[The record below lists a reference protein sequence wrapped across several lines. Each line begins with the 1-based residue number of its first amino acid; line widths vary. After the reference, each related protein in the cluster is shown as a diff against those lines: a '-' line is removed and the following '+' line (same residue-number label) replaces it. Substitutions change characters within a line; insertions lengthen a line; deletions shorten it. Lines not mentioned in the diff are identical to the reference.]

1 MGLNHCPFYPILRL
15 SQPFSLMLLNY
26 LKTAFRNLWRNKSF
40 SAINIVGLAIG
51 LSACLLLFMYISHEL
66 SYDDFQQ
73 KADRLVRVTMEYSMD
88 GRIAKIP
95 VTGTKVAPEF
105 GRQFPEIE
113 SGVRMINRDGV
124 VLRGNQQ
131 FSEKRIVFADS
142 AFFKLFS
149 FPLIKGNPQTAL
161 VGPNVVVLSESR
173 AQKYFG
179 SENPVGKTLRIN
191 TGGSFRDYLVTGV
204 VTDSPANSQ
213 IKYDLLTSFATLPAA
228 KSEEWYSSNYATY
241 LLLRSPASIAT
252 LQAKIPGFMKT
263 QFSKEEMSPGS
274 YLTYNLEPLRRVHLH
289 SDVEGSFEPNGDL
302 TYISIFGSIAL
313 LILLI
318 ACVNY
323 VNLAT
328 SRAVERAQE
337 VGVRKVM
344 GAGQSQL
351 FGQFI
356 GESVIVTAVA
366 LGLALL
372 LASLTLPLFNTLS
385 DRQFSIKIWLTSQS
399 LLILFGIGVVVSLIA
414 GSYPALVLAR
424 FQPVRVLKG
433 HLKSA
438 GAGQFRRTLIVFQ
451 FAITAFLIISTL
463 LVRNQLAFIQHK
475 KLGYSKDHVLML
487 PVDKQVN
494 EKIQA
499 LKSEF
504 RQNASVQQISLA
516 SESPVY
522 VKGGYGMRQQNKPDG
537 QRKMVTAIT
546 VDEDYVA
553 TTGLHLI
560 AGSDL
565 VAADLERVSRTDNDS
580 LTRSRFILNE
590 AAVKEL
596 GWTPQQ
602 AIGQRLDVSGRLG
615 IVKGVIANFHFA
627 SLKQK
632 VGPLVLF
639 PQNGGEILLVKLSGN
654 QLPNTLQFLENKWR
668 TLIPDRPFS
677 YEFMDEEFTKLYA
690 SETRTGRIFSG
701 FAFLS
706 IFLACLG
713 LFGLSAY
720 TTAQRTKEIGVR
732 KVLGASVFSIV
743 GLLSKDF
750 LKLVIIAIVVASP
763 IGWYVMNRWLQDFAY
778 RIDIDWWV
786 FALAGSLAVGIAL
799 LTVSFQSIKAALMNP
814 VTSLRSE

>member
-1 MGLNHCPFYPILRL
+1 
-15 SQPFSLMLLNY
+15 MLTNY
-26 LKTAFRNLWRNKSF
+26 LRIAIRNLWRNKVF
-40 SAINIVGLAIG
+40 SGINIVGLAVG
-51 LSACLLLFMYISHEL
+51 LASCLLLFMYITHEL
-66 SYDDFQQ
+66 SYDDFQK
-73 KADRLVRVTMEYSMD
+73 KADRVVRVTMEYSME
-88 GRIAKIP
+88 GRVAKIP
-95 VTGTKVAPEF
+95 QTGTKVVKEF

-113 SGVRMINRDGV
+113 SGVRLINRDGV
-124 VLRGNQQ
+124 VNTGDRQ

-142 AFFKLFS
+142 ALFTLFS
-149 FPLIKGNPQTAL
+149 FPLLQGNPRTAL
-161 VGPNVVVLSESR
+161 AGPNLVVLSESTAR
-173 AQKYFG
+173 KYFG
-179 SENPVGKTLRIN
+179 DENPVGKTIRIN
-191 TGGSFRDYLVTGV
+191 TGGSFRDYAVTGV
-204 VTDSPANSQ
+204 VKDSPANSQ
-213 IKYDLLTSFATLPAA
+213 IKYDLLTSFLTLPAA
-228 KSEEWYSSNYATY
+228 QTEEWFSSNYATY
-241 LLLRSPASIAT
+241 LLLRKPEDMGS

-263 QFSKEEMSPGS
+263 QFGKEEMSAGS

-289 SDVEGSFEPNGDL
+289 SEVEGSFEPNGDL
-302 TYISIFGSIAL
+302 TYIYIFGSIAL

-344 GAGQSQL
+344 GALRGQL

-356 GESVIVTAVA
+356 GESVIVTSLA
-366 LGLALL
+366 LVLALL
-372 LASLTLPLFNTLS
+372 LAALALPVFNELS
-385 DRQFSIKIWLTSQS
+385 DRQFTISSWFELRNI
-399 LLILFGIGVVVSLIA
+399 LLLLGIGLIVSLIA

-424 FQPVRVLKG
+424 FEPVRVLKG
-433 HLKSA
+433 HLKTA
-438 GAGQFRRTLIVFQ
+438 GAGQFRRALIVFQ

-463 LVRNQLAFIQHK
+463 LVRNQLAFVQQK

-494 EKIQA
+494 EKIA
-499 LKSEF
+499 AIKSEF
-504 RQNASVQQISLA
+504 RQNADIQQVSLA
-516 SESPVY
+516 SDSPVF
-522 VKGGYGMRQQNKPDG
+522 VEGGYGMRSANMAAD
-537 QRKMVTAIT
+537 QRKMVTGLTI
-546 VDEDYVA
+546 DEDYVP
-553 TTGLHLI
+553 TMSLQLI
-560 AGSDL
+560 AGSNIN
-565 VAADLERVSRTDNDS
+565 AADMDRISRTDNDS

-615 IVKGVIANFHFA
+615 VIKGVVADFHFA
-627 SLKQK
+627 SMKQK
-632 VGPLVLF
+632 IGPLALF
-639 PQNGGEILLVKLSGN
+639 PQNGGEVLLVKLSGS
-654 QLPNTLQFLENKWR
+654 QLPNTLRFLESKWR

-677 YEFMDEEFTKLYA
+677 YAFMDEEFNKLYA
-690 SETRTGRIFSG
+690 AETRTGSIFSV

-750 LKLVIIAIVVASP
+750 LKLVGVALLVASP
-763 IGWYVMNRWLQDFAY
+763 IAWYAMDKWLNDFAY
-778 RIDIDWWV
+778 KITIEWWV
-786 FALAGSLAVGIAL
+786 FALAGLLAVGIAL
-799 LTVSFQSIKAALMNP
+799 LTVSFQSVRAALMNP
-814 VTSLRSE
+814 VKSLKME

>member
-1 MGLNHCPFYPILRL
+1 MFT
-15 SQPFSLMLLNY
+15 NY
-26 LKTAFRNLWRNKSF
+26 LKIAWRNLWRNKVF
-40 SAINIVGLAIG
+40 SGINVVGLSVGLA
-51 LSACLLLFMYISHEL
+51 SCLLLFIYISHEL
-66 SYDDFQQ
+66 SYDNFQK
-73 KADRLVRVTMEYSMD
+73 KADRIVRVTMEYSME
-88 GRIAKIP
+88 GQVAKIP

-105 GRQFPEIE
+105 GRQFPEVE

-124 VLRGNQQ
+124 VMNGDQQ

-142 AFFKLFS
+142 AFFTLFS
-149 FPLIKGNPQTAL
+149 FPLRQGNPQTAL
-161 VGPNVVVLSESR
+161 AGPNQVVLSAST

-179 SENPVGKTLRIN
+179 TENPLGKTLRIN
-191 TGGSFRDYLVTGV
+191 TGGSFRDYSVTGIV
-204 VTDSPANSQ
+204 EDCPANSQ

-228 KSEEWYSSNYATY
+228 KSEEWFSSNYATY
-241 LLLRSPASIAT
+241 LLLRKPGDIAP

-263 QFSKEEMSPGS
+263 QFGKEEMSDGG
-274 YLTYNLEPLRRVHLH
+274 YLTYNLEPLRRVHLY
-289 SDVEGSFEPNGDL
+289 SDVDGSFEPNGDL
-302 TYISIFGSIAL
+302 TYIYIFGSIAL

-344 GAGQSQL
+344 GAMQGQL

-356 GESVIVTAVA
+356 GESVIVTSVA
-366 LGLALL
+366 LALALL

-385 DRQFSIKIWLTSQS
+385 DRQFSAQVWLQPGN
-399 LLILFGIGVVVSLIA
+399 LLLLLGVGLVVSLVA

-424 FQPVRVLKG
+424 FQPVKVLKG
-433 HLKSA
+433 RLKTA
-438 GAGQFRRTLIVFQ
+438 GAGQFRKALIVFQ

-463 LVRNQLAFIQHK
+463 LVRNQLTFIRQK

-494 EKIQA
+494 EKIA
-499 LKSEF
+499 AIKSEF
-504 RQNASVQQISLA
+504 RQNADVQHVSLA
-516 SESPVY
+516 SESPVF
-522 VKGGYGMRQQNKPDG
+522 VEGGYGMRHPNMPAG
-537 QRKMVTAIT
+537 QRKMVAGVTI
-546 VDEDYVA
+546 DEDYVP
-553 TTGLHLI
+553 TMGLHLI
-560 AGSDL
+560 AGSNINAVDM
-565 VAADLERVSRTDNDS
+565 DRVSRTDNDS

-602 AIGQRLDVSGRLG
+602 AIGKRLDVSGRLG
-615 IVKGVIANFHFA
+615 EVKGVVSDFHFT
-627 SLKQK
+627 SMKQK
-632 VGPLVLF
+632 IGPIALF
-639 PQNGGEILLVKLSGN
+639 PQNGGEILLVKLSGS
-654 QLPNTLQFLENKWR
+654 QLPNTLQFLETKWR
-668 TLIPDRPFS
+668 TLIPERPFS
-677 YEFMDEEFTKLYA
+677 YEFMDEEFSKLYTA
-690 SETRTGRIFSG
+690 ETRTGRIFSV

-750 LKLVIIAIVVASP
+750 LKLVVIAIVVASP
-763 IGWYVMNRWLQDFAY
+763 IGWYVMNRWLRDFAY
-778 RIDIDWWV
+778 RIDIDWGI
-786 FALAGSLAVGIAL
+786 FALAGMLAVGIAL

-814 VTSLRSE
+814 VKSLRSE

>member
-1 MGLNHCPFYPILRL
+1 
-15 SQPFSLMLLNY
+15 MLKNY
-26 LKTAFRNLWRNKSF
+26 LKIAWRNLWRNKVF
-40 SAINIVGLAIG
+40 SGINVVGLSVGLA
-51 LSACLLLFMYISHEL
+51 SCLLLFVYITHEL
-66 SYDDFQQ
+66 SYDDFQK
-73 KADRLVRVTMEYSMD
+73 KADRIVRVTMEYSME
-88 GRIAKIP
+88 GRVAKIP

-124 VLRGNQQ
+124 VRKGDQQ

-142 AFFKLFS
+142 AFFTLFS
-149 FPLIKGNPQTAL
+149 FPLRKGNPQTAL

-173 AQKYFG
+173 AQRYFG
-179 SENPVGKTLRIN
+179 SENPVGKMLSIN
-191 TGGSFRDYLVTGV
+191 TGGSFRDFLVTGV
-204 VTDSPANSQ
+204 IADCPSNSQ

-241 LLLRSPASIAT
+241 LLLRKPSDISP

-263 QFSKEEMSPGS
+263 QFGKEEMSPGS
-274 YLTYNLEPLRRVHLH
+274 YLTYNLEPLRWVHLH
-289 SDVEGSFEPNGDL
+289 SDVDGSFEPNGDL
-302 TYISIFGSIAL
+302 TYIYIFGSIAL

-344 GAGQSQL
+344 GAMQGQL

-356 GESVIVTAVA
+356 GESIIVTLIA
-366 LGLALL
+366 LALAL
-372 LASLTLPLFNTLS
+372 VLATLTLPLFNTLS
-385 DRQFSIKIWLTSQS
+385 DRQFSAAVWLQPTN
-399 LLILFGIGVVVSLIA
+399 LGLLFGVGLLVSLVA

-433 HLKSA
+433 HLKTT
-438 GAGQFRRTLIVFQ
+438 GAGQFRQVLIVFQ

-463 LVRNQLAFIQHK
+463 LVRNQLAFIQQK
-475 KLGYSKDHVLML
+475 KLGYSKEHVLML
-487 PVDKQVN
+487 PVDRQVN
-494 EKIQA
+494 AKIA
-499 LKSEF
+499 AIKSEF
-504 RQNASVQQISLA
+504 RQNADVQHVSLA
-516 SESPVY
+516 SDSPVF
-522 VKGGYGMRQQNKPDG
+522 VEGGYGMRHPNMPAG
-537 QRKMVTAIT
+537 QRKMVTGLT
-546 VDEDYVA
+546 VDEDYVP
-553 TTGLHLI
+553 TMSLHLI
-560 AGSDL
+560 AGSNINAVDM
-565 VAADLERVSRTDNDS
+565 DRISRTDNDS

-590 AAVKEL
+590 SAVKEL

-615 IVKGVIANFHFA
+615 EVKGVVADFHFA
-627 SLKQK
+627 SMKQK
-632 VGPLVLF
+632 IEPLVLF
-639 PQNGGEILLVKLSGN
+639 PQNGGEILLVKLSGSR
-654 QLPNTLQFLENKWR
+654 LPNTLQFLENKWR
-668 TLIPDRPFS
+668 TLIPERPFS
-677 YEFMDEEFTKLYA
+677 YEFMDDEFNKLYA
-690 SETRTGRIFSG
+690 AETRTGRIFSV

-720 TTAQRTKEIGVR
+720 ATAQRTKEIGVR

-750 LKLVIIAIVVASP
+750 LKLVAIAILVASP
-763 IGWYVMNRWLQDFAY
+763 IGWYVMNRWLRDFAY

-786 FALAGSLAVGIAL
+786 FAVAGLLAVGIAL

-814 VTSLRSE
+814 VKSLKTE

>member
-1 MGLNHCPFYPILRL
+1 
-15 SQPFSLMLLNY
+15 MLTNY
-26 LKTAFRNLWRNKSF
+26 LKIAYRNLWRNKIF
-40 SAINIVGLAIG
+40 SGINVIGLSVGLA
-51 LSACLLLFMYISHEL
+51 SCLLLFMYISHEL

-88 GRIAKIP
+88 GQVAKIP

-124 VLRGNQQ
+124 VMNGDQR

-142 AFFKLFS
+142 AFFRLFS
-149 FPLIKGNPQTAL
+149 FPLHKGDPQTAL
-161 VGPNVVVLSESR
+161 AGPNLVVLSEST

-179 SENPVGKTLRIN
+179 TENPIGKTLRIN
-191 TGGSFRDYLVTGV
+191 TGGSFRDYSITGIV
-204 VTDSPANSQ
+204 ADCPANSQ

-228 KSEEWYSSNYATY
+228 KSEEWFSSNYATY
-241 LLLRSPASIAT
+241 LLLRKPSDITP

-263 QFSKEEMSPGS
+263 QFGKEEMSPGG
-274 YLTYNLEPLRRVHLH
+274 YLTYNLEPLRSVHLH
-289 SDVEGSFEPNGDL
+289 SDVDGSFEPNGDL
-302 TYISIFGSIAL
+302 TYIYIFGSIAL

-344 GAGQSQL
+344 GAMQGQL

-356 GESVIVTAVA
+356 GESVIVTSIA
-366 LGLALL
+366 LALASL

-385 DRQFSIKIWLTSQS
+385 DRQFSADVWLQPGN
-399 LLILFGIGVVVSLIA
+399 LLLLVSVGLVVSLVA

-424 FQPVRVLKG
+424 FQPIRVLKG
-433 HLKSA
+433 HLKTA
-438 GAGQFRRTLIVFQ
+438 GAGQFRKALIVFQ
-451 FAITAFLIISTL
+451 FSITAFLIISTL
-463 LVRNQLAFIQHK
+463 LVRNQLAFIQQK

-487 PVDKQVN
+487 PVDRQVN
-494 EKIQA
+494 EKIA
-499 LKSEF
+499 AIKSEF
-504 RQNASVQQISLA
+504 RQNADVQHISLA
-516 SESPVY
+516 SESPVF
-522 VKGGYGMRQQNKPDG
+522 VEGGYGMRHPNMPTG
-537 QRKMVTAIT
+537 QRKMVAGLTI
-546 VDEDYVA
+546 DEDYVPA
-553 TTGLHLI
+553 MSLHLI
-560 AGSDL
+560 AGSNLNAIDM
-565 VAADLERVSRTDNDS
+565 DRVSRTDNDS

-615 IVKGVIANFHFA
+615 EVKGVVADFHFT
-627 SLKQK
+627 SMKQK
-632 VGPLVLF
+632 IGPLALF
-639 PQNGGEILLVKLSGN
+639 PQNGGEILLVKLSGS

-677 YEFMDEEFTKLYA
+677 YEFMDEEFNKLYA
-690 SETRTGRIFSG
+690 SETRTGRIFSV

-750 LKLVIIAIVVASP
+750 LKLVVIAIVVASP
-763 IGWYVMNRWLQDFAY
+763 IGWYVMNRWLRDFAY
-778 RIDIDWWV
+778 RIDIDWWI
-786 FALAGSLAVGIAL
+786 FALAGALAVGIAL

-814 VTSLRSE
+814 VKSLRSE

>member
-1 MGLNHCPFYPILRL
+1 MI
-15 SQPFSLMLLNY
+15 QNY
-26 LKTAFRNLWRNKSF
+26 LRIAVRNLWRNKVF
-40 SAINIVGLAIG
+40 SGINIVGLAVG
-51 LSACLLLFMYISHEL
+51 LASCLLLFMYITHEL

-73 KADRLVRVTMEYSMD
+73 KADRIVRVTMEYSME
-88 GRIAKIP
+88 GRVAKIP
-95 VTGTKVAPEF
+95 QTGTKVVKEF

-113 SGVRMINRDGV
+113 SGVRLINRDGV
-124 VLRGNQQ
+124 VNTGDRQ

-142 AFFKLFS
+142 AFFTLFS
-149 FPLIKGNPQTAL
+149 FPLLKGNSQTAL
-161 VGPNVVVLSESR
+161 AAPNQVVLSESTAR
-173 AQKYFG
+173 KYF
-179 SENPVGKTLRIN
+179 SDENPVGKTIRIN
-191 TGGSFRDYLVTGV
+191 TGGSFRDYAVTGV
-204 VTDSPANSQ
+204 VKDSPANSQ
-213 IKYDLLTSFATLPAA
+213 IKYDLLTSFLTLPAA
-228 KSEEWYSSNYATY
+228 KSEEWFSSNYATY
-241 LLLRSPASIAT
+241 LLLRKPDGMAP

-263 QFSKEEMSPGS
+263 QFGKEEMSAGS

-302 TYISIFGSIAL
+302 TYIYIFGSIAL

-344 GAGQSQL
+344 GALRGQL

-356 GESVIVTAVA
+356 GESVIVTSIA
-366 LGLALL
+366 LVLALL
-372 LASLTLPLFNTLS
+372 LAALALPVFNDLS
-385 DRQFSIKIWLTSQS
+385 DRQFSVSSWFEPGN
-399 LLILFGIGVVVSLIA
+399 LLLLAGIGLVVSLIA

-424 FQPVRVLKG
+424 FEPVRVLKG
-433 HLKSA
+433 HLKTA
-438 GAGQFRRTLIVFQ
+438 GAGQFRRALIVFQ

-463 LVRNQLAFIQHK
+463 LVRNQLAFVQQK

-494 EKIQA
+494 EKIA
-499 LKSEF
+499 AIKSEF
-504 RQNASVQQISLA
+504 RQNADVQHVSLA
-516 SESPVY
+516 SESPVF
-522 VKGGYGMRQQNKPDG
+522 VEGGYGMRSARMAAD
-537 QRKMVTAIT
+537 QRKMVAGVTI
-546 VDEDYVA
+546 DEDYVP
-553 TTGLHLI
+553 TMSLQLI
-560 AGSDL
+560 AGSNL
-565 VAADLERVSRTDNDS
+565 NAADMERISRTDNDS

-602 AIGQRLDVSGRLG
+602 AIGQWLDMNGRLG
-615 IVKGVIANFHFA
+615 EIKGVVADFHFA
-627 SLKQK
+627 SMKQK
-632 VGPLVLF
+632 IGPLVLF
-639 PQNGGEILLVKLSGN
+639 PQNGGEILLVKLSGS
-654 QLPNTLQFLENKWR
+654 QLPNTLRFLESKWR

-677 YEFMDEEFTKLYA
+677 YEFMDEEFNKLYA
-690 SETRTGRIFSG
+690 AETRTGLIFSI

-750 LKLVIIAIVVASP
+750 LKLVLVALVIASP
-763 IGWYVMNRWLQDFAY
+763 LAWYAMNQWLNDFAY
-778 RIDIDWWV
+778 KIDIEWWV
-786 FALAGSLAVGIAL
+786 FALAGILAVGIAL
-799 LTVSFQSIKAALMNP
+799 LTVSFQSVKAALMNP
-814 VTSLRSE
+814 VKSLRSE

>member
-1 MGLNHCPFYPILRL
+1 MLR
-15 SQPFSLMLLNY
+15 NY
-26 LKTAFRNLWRNKSF
+26 LKIAVRNLWRNKIF
-40 SAINIVGLAIG
+40 SGINVIGLSVGLA
-51 LSACLLLFMYISHEL
+51 SCLLLFMYITHEL

-73 KADRLVRVTMEYSMD
+73 KADRIARVTMEYSME
-88 GRIAKIP
+88 GHTAKIP
-95 VTGTKVAPEF
+95 QTGTKVAPEF

-113 SGVRMINRDGV
+113 SGVRLINRDGIV
-124 VLRGNQQ
+124 SNGDQQ

-142 AFFKLFS
+142 AFFSLFS
-149 FPLIKGNPQTAL
+149 FHLIKGNPQTAL
-161 VGPNVVVLSESR
+161 AGPNLVVLSETTAR
-173 AQKYFG
+173 RYFG
-179 SENPVGKTLRIN
+179 TENPVGKTLRIN
-191 TGGSFRDYLVTGV
+191 TGGSFRDYSITGV
-204 VTDSPANSQ
+204 VSDCPANSQ
-213 IKYDLLTSFATLPAA
+213 IKYDLLTSFMTLPAA
-228 KSEEWYSSNYATY
+228 KSEEWYSANYATY
-241 LLLRSPASIAT
+241 LLLRKPEDIAY

-263 QFSKEEMSPGS
+263 QFSKEEMSGS
-274 YLTYNLEPLRRVHLH
+274 NYLTYNLEPLRRVHLY

-302 TYISIFGSIAL
+302 TYIYIFGSIAL

-344 GAGQSQL
+344 GAMQRQL

-356 GESVIVTAVA
+356 GESVIVTSIA
-366 LGLALL
+366 LVLALL

-385 DRQFSIKIWLTSQS
+385 DRQFSVGVWFQPAN
-399 LLILFGIGVVVSLIA
+399 LLLLLGVGVVVSLIA

-424 FQPVRVLKG
+424 FQPIRVLKG
-433 HLKSA
+433 HLKTA
-438 GAGQFRRTLIVFQ
+438 GAGQFRKALIVFQ

-463 LVRNQLAFIQHK
+463 LVRNQLTFIQKK

-487 PVDKQVN
+487 PVDKQVK
-494 EKIQA
+494 EKIRS

-504 RQNASVQQISLA
+504 RQSADVQQVSMA
-516 SESPVY
+516 SESPVFIN
-522 VKGGYGMRQQNKPDG
+522 GGYGMRRANRPDANYKMVAGLQIDEDFIKTVGLQLVAGRDLTQMDVEQAMHPDG
-537 QRKMVTAIT
+537 
-546 VDEDYVA
+546 
-553 TTGLHLI
+553 
-560 AGSDL
+560 
-565 VAADLERVSRTDNDS
+565 DS
-580 LTRSRFILNE
+580 LNYYHFIPNE
-590 AAVKEL
+590 SAVKEL

-602 AIGQRLDVSGRLG
+602 AIGQKIDMGGNRRGEIKAVVAD
-615 IVKGVIANFHFA
+615 FHFA
-627 SLKQK
+627 SMKQK
-632 VGPLVLF
+632 IGPLILF
-639 PQNGGEILLVKLSGN
+639 PEMGGEVLLVKLSGS
-654 QLPNTLQFLENKWR
+654 QLPNTLQFLERKWR

-677 YEFMDEEFTKLYA
+677 YEFMDEEFNKLYVA
-690 SETRTGRIFSG
+690 ETRTGRIFSV

-732 KVLGASVFSIV
+732 KVLGASVFNIV

-750 LKLVIIAIVVASP
+750 LKLVLIAIVLASP
-763 IGWYVMNRWLQDFAY
+763 IAWYAMSRWLRDFAY

-786 FALAGSLAVGIAL
+786 FALAGVLAVGIAL

-814 VTSLRSE
+814 VKSLRAE